1 MKRILLILICCMVS
15 LSAVGSAFSADDIGK
30 GAINWMD
37 GYIDAVGYGTAQPSG
52 NKGKD
57 RIKARRAAEVTAQRA
72 LLETIKG
79 VRVDSVTTV
88 ENSMLSQDIIKTR
101 VDGIIKGAQIVDEKL
116 EWEGNSPVVTITMR
130 ICMNGGLL
138 ACTGT
143 ALVIALDLDKK
154 PEPPFVPQKV
164 LTAVSPPQA
173 PEAKPVVA
181 TAPPVDIPPPPRSYA
196 FDSSKPVSGIIF
208 TLDGRYYEKSLLPVV
223 VTYSAQDGPV
233 TVYSAKVV
241 KPGVIRSYGAVRYS
255 ETVDN
260 AFKIPQVGSNVMVVS
275 ATEITK
281 ENMIVIKAQDAA
293 RIKETLAHG
302 NDYLGDAK
310 VVISVR

>member
-1 MKRILLILICCMVS
+1 MKRIMLILICCLVS
-15 LSAVGSAFSADDIGK
+15 LSAAGSALSADNIGK

-101 VDGIIKGAQIVDEKL
+101 VDGVIKGAQIVDEKL

-138 ACTGT
+138 ACTG
-143 ALVIALDLDKK
+143 L
-154 PEPPFVPQKV
+154 
-164 LTAVSPPQA
+164 
-173 PEAKPVVA
+173 
-181 TAPPVDIPPPPRSYA
+181 
-196 FDSSKPVSGIIF
+196 
-208 TLDGRYYEKSLLPVV
+208 SL
-223 VTYSAQDGPV
+223 
-233 TVYSAKVV
+233 
-241 KPGVIRSYGAVRYS
+241 IH
-255 ETVDN
+255 
-260 AFKIPQVGSNVMVVS
+260 I
-275 ATEITK
+275 
-281 ENMIVIKAQDAA
+281 
-293 RIKETLAHG
+293 
-302 NDYLGDAK
+302 
-310 VVISVR
+310 